1 VTGGVDFARG
11 GARRSVHWL
20 AKRLRGC
27 FADAASAAAR
37 GWALL
42 PYLADAHLAIAS
54 FCAMGLQPAMES
66 LEEFDVRSGLGST
79 SRAALLLGMCAAG
92 LQALESVSGLPDSDT
107 AKVVEAAA
115 AAARGRLALSP
126 WAVLRSVRLLPDQL
140 PDEADGAR
148 AACLEC
154 ER

>member
-1 VTGGVDFARG
+1 
-11 GARRSVHWL
+11 
-20 AKRLRGC
+20 
-27 FADAASAAAR
+27 
-37 GWALL
+37 
-42 PYLADAHLAIAS
+42 
-54 FCAMGLQPAMES
+54 MGLQPAMES